1 MAAAYENPAALAGED
16 FLSQMRQIFENLR
29 LALESTGG
37 VGHAPAP
44 VNQGRGPR
52 SPRRGPRR
60 AAPCGG

>member
-1 MAAAYENPAALAGED
+1 MAVGVRADGSLAGED

-29 LALESTGG
+29 PALESTGR